1 MRDSP
6 DTKVQSV
13 QVTAPHFS
21 AGIFIEDGRCIAAA
35 PALEWAL
42 GKSVKE
48 LNAYFRRR
56 HWQAAIRVA
65 PPPPAEPPDDSD
77 EYEEE
82 SQVDETAKACDTP
95 RQLLLGI

>member
-6 DTKVQSV
+6 DSKVRSI

-21 AGIFIEDGRCIAAA
+21 AGIFVEDGHCIAAA

-48 LNAYFRRR
+48 LNAYFKRR
-56 HWQAAIRVA
+56 HWQAAVRVA
-65 PPPPAEPPDDSD
+65 PPPPAEPDDSD

-82 SQVDETAKACDTP
+82 SQDDEAAKANDTP